1 MSEVDTLARA
11 VREASGLWLVVT
23 GAGVSHASGIPTFRG
38 TEPDAVWAKDTMEM
52 ATLRYF
58 LREPAGSWKWYLER
72 FDKVLEA
79 QPNSAHRA
87 LAGLEKWQQA
97 RNRPFQLITQNVD
110 PLHERAGSRALIKVH
125 GSADK
130 VRCSSYGCEFG
141 APEGS
146 MSREMVDLAK
156 FRAQPTADNVPRC
169 PSCGALVRQ
178 HVLWFDEY
186 YHGHRDYQWD
196 RVREAAANSS
206 VVLFVGTS
214 FSVGVTEL
222 ILDAAL
228 RRGAPV
234 FSVDPNR
241 VGVPDEVKHL
251 AVPAEDLLPALAG
264 ALGAS
269 LTG

>member
-1 MSEVDTLARA
+1 M
-11 VREASGLWLVVT
+11 VT

-38 TEPDAVWAKDTMEM
+38 PEPDAVWSRDTMEL

-58 LREPAGSWKWYLER
+58 VRDPAGSWKWYLER
-72 FDKVLEA
+72 FDKVLETK
-79 QPNSAHRA
+79 PNQAHHA
-87 LAGLEKWQQA
+87 LVALEKWQHA
-97 RNRPFQLITQNVD
+97 RNRPFLLVTQNVD

-125 GSADK
+125 GSADR
-130 VRCSSYGCEFG
+130 VRCSSYGCEYG

-146 MSREMVDLAK
+146 MPRDTVDLSK
-156 FRAQPTADNVPRC
+156 FRANPVAENVPRC

-196 RVREAAANSS
+196 RVREAAGACSL
-206 VVLFVGTS
+206 VLFVGTS

-234 FSVDPNR
+234 YSVDPNR
-241 VGVPDEVKHL
+241 SGVPDEVTHL
-251 AVPAEDLLPALAG
+251 AVPAEELLPTLAG
-264 ALGAS
+264 ALNGSA
-269 LTG
+269 G